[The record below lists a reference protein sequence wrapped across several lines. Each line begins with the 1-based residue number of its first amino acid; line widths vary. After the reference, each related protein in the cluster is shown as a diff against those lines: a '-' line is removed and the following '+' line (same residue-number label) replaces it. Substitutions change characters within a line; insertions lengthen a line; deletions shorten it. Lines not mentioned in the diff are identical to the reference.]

1 MPGYA
6 FGGADSHR
14 AIDVKKSV
22 ERAGVEP
29 AIYPLVPFQ
38 LPRLFATLDLSL
50 HFERAGA
57 KERTSFKR
65 TGQPL

>member
-22 ERAGVEP
+22 AGAGIEP
-29 AIYPLVPFQ
+29 AKG
-38 LPRLFATLDLSL
+38 SL
-50 HFERAGA
+50 
-57 KERTSFKR
+57 
-65 TGQPL
+65 